1 MVMNILTF
9 LPLQAEV
16 PEIKVDSLKHTL
28 AHTAEVLAST
38 PKEEL
43 IGDLLSKALNFG
55 LKVLAAF
62 IIYIVGAWLIKKI
75 KNLLGKYFQK
85 RNSDAA
91 LASFVMSLVSIAATV
106 LLIILTVGTL
116 GVDTTS
122 LAALLAAGGMAIG
135 MALSGT
141 VQNFAGGIMIIVF
154 KPFHVGDFIEA
165 QGYSGTVLEV
175 NIVSTKLSTTDN
187 KVIIIPNGAL
197 SNGTINNYS
206 YMPMRRVDWT
216 VDVEYG
222 TSSEDTRNALHEIIF
237 SDSRVLD
244 ISKGAPADPF
254 VALSEL
260 RDSSVQF
267 VVRVWV
273 KSEDYWGVKFDI
285 TEKIYTI
292 LPQKGIQFPYPKLDI
307 NILDRPADE

>member
-1 MVMNILTF
+1 MNILTF
-9 LPLQAEV
+9 LPLQAEI

-43 IGDLLSKALNFG
+43 LGDLLSKALNFG

-62 IIYIVGAWLIKKI
+62 IIYIAGAWLIKKI
-75 KNLLGKYFQK
+75 KNLLSKYFQK

-222 TSSEDTRNALHEIIF
+222 TSCEEAKAAIHEIL
-237 SDSRVLD
+237 SADSRVLNVAG
-244 ISKGAPADPF
+244 GAPADPF
-254 VALSEL
+254 VALAEL
-260 RDSSVQF
+260 RDSSIQF
-267 VVRVWV
+267 VVRTWV
-273 KSEDYWGVKFDI
+273 KSDDFWGVKFDV
-285 TEKIYTI
+285 TERIYST
-292 LPQKGIQFPYPKLDI
+292 LPQRGIQFPYPKLDI